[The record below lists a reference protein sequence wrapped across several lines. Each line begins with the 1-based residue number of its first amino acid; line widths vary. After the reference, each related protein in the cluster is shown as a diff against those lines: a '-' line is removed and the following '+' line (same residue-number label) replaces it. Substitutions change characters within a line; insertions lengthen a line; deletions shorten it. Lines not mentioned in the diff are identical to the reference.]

1 MLLIPGAVLK
11 TAASRSIRVSHREN
25 ARASAEVLSEAPMS
39 VSEVISMSGLAPRD
53 GSPVHLYSNGRRLMV
68 DDSVSPG
75 QEVEI
80 GTCSLIESMVV
91 SHISTRA
98 GRLFIGAGELPDGSI
113 GHVPGARIGESVW
126 VVRHIQHQSRKDSS
140 IVHAQCHSFNLEGG
154 PYRVGDLVRAR
165 PTPDGANSLL
175 FDPRTEEWSILL
187 RVSVPENMDS
197 EEVRESYGGL
207 LWTIRI
213 SSIGGGTSGHE
224 GVLVPRLTYNPRIR
238 RGRN

>member
-11 TAASRSIRVSHREN
+11 SSPSMSIKVSHREN
-25 ARASAEVLSEAPMS
+25 ARARAEVLSETPMS
-39 VSEVISMSGLAPRD
+39 VSAVISMSGLAPRD

-68 DDSVSPG
+68 DDAVSPG

-91 SHISTRA
+91 SHISTKA
-98 GRLFIGAGELPDGSI
+98 GRLVIGAGELPDGSI
-113 GHVPGARIGESVW
+113 GHVPGARIGDSVW
-126 VVRHIQHQSRKDSS
+126 VVRHIQHQSRKDTS
-140 IVHAQCHSFNLEGG
+140 IIHAQCHSFNLEGV
-154 PYRVGDLVRAR
+154 PYQVGDMVRAR
-165 PTPDGANSLL
+165 PTPDGLNSLL

-187 RVSVPENMDS
+187 RVSTPQNMDV
-197 EEVRESYGGL
+197 EEVKESYGGL

-213 SSIGGGTSGHE
+213 RSIDGLAHE

>member
-1 MLLIPGAVLK
+1 
-11 TAASRSIRVSHREN
+11 
-25 ARASAEVLSEAPMS
+25 
-39 VSEVISMSGLAPRD
+39 
-53 GSPVHLYSNGRRLMV
+53 MV
-68 DDSVSPG
+68 DDAVSPG

-91 SHISTRA
+91 SHISTKA

-113 GHVPGARIGESVW
+113 GHVPGARIGDSVW
-126 VVRHIQHQSRKDSS
+126 AVRHIQHQSRKDSS
-140 IVHAQCHSFNLEGG
+140 IIHAQCHSFNLEGV
-154 PYRVGDLVRAR
+154 PYQVGGLVRAR
-165 PTPDGANSLL
+165 PTPDGLNSLL

-187 RVSVPENMDS
+187 RVSVPDNMDA

-207 LWTIRI
+207 LWTIRV
-213 SSIGGGTSGHE
+213 SSIGGSAHE

>member
-1 MLLIPGAVLK
+1 VLLIPGAVLK
-11 TAASRSIRVSHREN
+11 ANDSGRIRVSHRESS
-25 ARASAEVLSEAPMS
+25 RVSADVLSDVPMS

-53 GSPVHLYSNGRRLMV
+53 GSPVHLYSNGSRLMV

-91 SHISTRA
+91 SHISTKA

-113 GHVPGARIGESVW
+113 GHVPGARIGDSVW
-126 VVRHIQHQSRKDSS
+126 VVRHIQHQSRKDSG
-140 IVHAQCHSFNLEGG
+140 IIHAQCHSFNLEGL
-154 PYRVGDLVRAR
+154 PYQVGDLVRAR
-165 PTPDGANSLL
+165 PTPDGLNSLL

-187 RVSVPENMDS
+187 RVSIPENMDG

-207 LWTIRI
+207 LWTIRVK
-213 SSIGGGTSGHE
+213 SIGESAHG

-238 RGRN
+238 RGRK

>member
-1 MLLIPGAVLK
+1 MLLISGAVLK
-11 TAASRSIRVSHREN
+11 ASSSGTIRVSHREN
-25 ARASAEVLSEAPMS
+25 SRASAEVMSETPMS
-39 VSEVISMSGLAPRD
+39 VSAVISMSGLAPRD
-53 GSPVHLYSNGRRLMV
+53 GSPAHLYSNGRRLMV
-68 DDSVSPG
+68 DDAVSPG

-91 SHISTRA
+91 SHISTKA

-113 GHVPGARIGESVW
+113 GHVPGARIGDSVW
-126 VVRHIQHQSRKDSS
+126 AVRHIQHQSRKDSS
-140 IVHAQCHSFNLEGG
+140 IIHAQCHSFNLEGV
-154 PYRVGDLVRAR
+154 PYQVGGLVRAR
-165 PTPDGANSLL
+165 PTPDGLNSLL

-187 RVSVPENMDS
+187 RVSVPDNMDA

-207 LWTIRI
+207 LWTIRV
-213 SSIGGGTSGHE
+213 SSIGGSAHE